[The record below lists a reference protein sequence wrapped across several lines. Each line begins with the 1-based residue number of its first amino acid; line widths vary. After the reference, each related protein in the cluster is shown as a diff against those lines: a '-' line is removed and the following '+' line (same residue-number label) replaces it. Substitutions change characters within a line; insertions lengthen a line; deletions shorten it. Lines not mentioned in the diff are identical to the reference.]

1 MSEPDL
7 RLLSRHWALPAD
19 NGRPIAWCGGQPIAR
34 ARFYR
39 DIEAAR
45 RTLAG
50 LDPGELDGRPGVAL
64 YDTHAYRFAVWLLA
78 AWSLGLAV
86 VLPGDD
92 LPATREALP
101 IPWIGS
107 AQTGEALSD
116 WSGGGPP
123 SALDHGRPA
132 MFVFTSGST
141 GKPSLIGKELS
152 QLRAEV
158 EMFERAFGA
167 DLTPETRFVT
177 SVPHQHMYGL
187 PFFMLWSLSAPHPFW
202 VEKLRYPEDLGR
214 LPPADYLLVS
224 APTFL
229 KHLPD
234 APPPPLGVRW
244 KMATSAGSSL
254 ALDVAR
260 AGIAYMNAPLYEI
273 YGSTE
278 TGAAAHRVAD
288 APWQPMP
295 GVRLA
300 LEEGT
305 SRLLIHSPLLSEAER
320 ESGFLS
326 GDIARLGERGLEL
339 IGRADRVVKI
349 GEKRISLTRIEQELS
364 RLPEVASARV
374 LPLPHEHESDRLLLG
389 AVVVLSPEGR
399 ALRATKKKAH
409 FDLGL
414 RARLRDRLDP
424 LALPRRWRYVE
435 AFPCNDMGKTTRQDM
450 ERLFAPRLAH
460 AEVLPRSDGDNDD
473 SVVLQLAVPH
483 NLAWFEGHFPGL
495 PILPGVV
502 QVDWAAHFARLYF
515 SFDASVCDIASL
527 KFQHII
533 RPGDAPCLKLSLRC
547 GGKEIEFTFFR
558 DDKIYSHGVFV
569 ARKSRIETEAGT

>member
-19 NGRPIAWCGGQPIAR
+19 NGQPVAWRGGQPIAR
-34 ARFYR
+34 ARFHR
-39 DIEAAR
+39 DIDAAR
-45 RTLAG
+45 RTLAT
-50 LDPGELDGRPGVAL
+50 LSPGEVVGRPGVAL
-64 YDTHAYRFAVWLLA
+64 YDADAYRFAVWLLA
-78 AWSLGLAV
+78 VWSLGLAV

-92 LPATREALP
+92 LSTTREVLP
-101 IPWIGS
+101 MPWIGNEQ
-107 AQTGEALSD
+107 AGNVLSD
-116 WSGGGPP
+116 WSDDSPP
-123 SALDHGRPA
+123 TALDHGRPA
-132 MFVFTSGST
+132 VFVFTSGST
-141 GKPSLIGKELS
+141 GKPLLIEKELA
-152 QLRAEV
+152 QLRAEA

-167 DLTPETRFVT
+167 ALTPETRFVA

-187 PFFMLWSLSAPHPFW
+187 PFFMLWPLTAPHPFL
-202 VEKLRYPEDLGR
+202 VEKLRYPENLGR
-214 LPPADYLLVS
+214 LPPADYLLIS

-234 APPPPLGVRW
+234 APPPPPGVRW
-244 KMATSAGSSL
+244 KMATSAGSPL

-260 AGIAYMNAPLYEI
+260 AGIAYMNAPLHEI

-295 GVRLA
+295 GVRLS
-300 LEEGT
+300 LEEET

-320 ESGFLS
+320 EGGFLS
-326 GDIARLGERGLEL
+326 VDIARLGEHGLEL

-349 GEKRISLTRIEQELS
+349 GEKRISLAQVEQELS
-364 RLPEVASARV
+364 RLPEVASVRV
-374 LPLPHEHESDRLLLG
+374 LPLPYEHESDRLLLG

-399 ALRATKKKAH
+399 ALRATRKKAH

-414 RARLRDRLDP
+414 RGRLRNRLDP

-450 ERLFAPRLAH
+450 ERLFAPLLPRTELS
-460 AEVLPRSDGDNDD
+460 PRSDGDDD
-473 SVVLQLAVPH
+473 GSVVLRLSVPH
-483 NLAWFEGHFPGL
+483 NLAWFEGHFLGL

-515 SFDASVCDIASL
+515 SFDATACDIASL

-533 RPGDAPCLKLSLRC
+533 RPGDAPCLKLSLRR
-547 GGKEIEFTFFR
+547 GGKDVEFAFFL
-558 DDKIYSHGVFV
+558 DDKICSHGVFV
-569 ARKSRIETEAGT
+569 ARKPPVEAEAKT

>member
-19 NGRPIAWCGGQPIAR
+19 NGQPVAWRDGQPVAR
-34 ARFYR
+34 ARFHR
-39 DIEAAR
+39 DLDAAR

-50 LDPGELDGRPGVAL
+50 LSPGEVDGRPGVAL
-64 YDTHAYRFAVWLLA
+64 YDADAYRFAVWLLA

-92 LPATREALP
+92 LPTTREALP
-101 IPWIGS
+101 IPWIGN
-107 AQTGEALSD
+107 AQAGNVLSD
-116 WSGGGPP
+116 WSDDSLPTT
-123 SALDHGRPA
+123 LDHGRPA
-132 MFVFTSGST
+132 VFAFTSGST
-141 GKPSLIGKELS
+141 GEPSLIRKELP
-152 QLRAEV
+152 QLRAEAQ
-158 EMFERAFGA
+158 MFERAFGA
-167 DLTPETRFVT
+167 ALTPETRFVA

-187 PFFMLWSLSAPHPFW
+187 PFFMLWSLTAPHPFLAK
-202 VEKLRYPEDLGR
+202 KLRYPEDLGR

-234 APPPPLGVRW
+234 APPPPSGVRW
-244 KMATSAGSSL
+244 KMATSAGSPL

-260 AGIAYMNAPLYEI
+260 AGIAYMNAPLHEI

-278 TGAAAHRVAD
+278 TGAVAHRVAD

-295 GVRLA
+295 GVRLS
-300 LEEGT
+300 LEAGT
-305 SRLLIHSPLLSEAER
+305 SRLLIHSPLLSDAER

-326 GDIARLGERGLEL
+326 GDIARLGEHGLEL

-349 GEKRISLTRIEQELS
+349 GEKRISLTQVERELS
-364 RLPEVASARV
+364 RLPEVASVRV

-399 ALRATKKKAH
+399 ALRAMKKKAH

-414 RARLRDRLDP
+414 RGRLRDRLDP
-424 LALPRRWRYVE
+424 FALPRRWRYVE

-450 ERLFAPRLAH
+450 ERLFAPRLPR
-460 AEVLPRSDGDNDD
+460 AELLPRSAGDDDD
-473 SVVLQLAVPH
+473 SVVLRLSVPR

-495 PILPGVV
+495 PVLPGVV
-502 QVDWAAHFARLYF
+502 QVDWAAHYARFYF
-515 SFDASVCDIASL
+515 SFDAAARDIANL
-527 KFQHII
+527 KFQHIVQ
-533 RPGDAPCLKLSLRC
+533 PGDVLCLKLSPRRD
-547 GGKEIEFTFFR
+547 GKEIEFSFFL
-558 DDKIYSHGVFV
+558 DGKICSHGVFA
-569 ARKSRIETEAGT
+569 ARKPPVETEAWT